1 MPPVLFLAFL
11 LAINTTINY
20 RSIITDMI
28 VNPLTGKHIK
38 ANGKLAQ
45 KLLKMHRDK
54 EVKLKRGDVKLIKDG
69 GQQHGGTECLDIDE
83 SINNLPKDVV
93 DDIKEIMEKDAKFLA
108 KLSCFSKEYLTKYNN
123 LLGTVG
129 IKSDNAKIQF
139 VYDTFGVKTLEYIN
153 TNVKVKNMIAKF
165 TLSQNDEGK
174 IYDSFI
180 QYIFDGDTK
189 KQEPPNFDDYWVLKH
204 INICCDPERI
214 YWILQK
220 IAQHNDSAVNNG
232 GKRSYLQLSD
242 LPNTVINNI
251 LIDDKQEKQTVVGN
265 VMPNLLAR
273 DAAERNLAYLYTRI
287 GNLTLNEV
295 INFLK
300 AIDIKRKVHIG
311 L

>member
-1 MPPVLFLAFL
+1 
-11 LAINTTINY
+11 
-20 RSIITDMI
+20 MI

-69 GQQHGGTECLDIDE
+69 GQQQGGTECLDIDE

-93 DDIKEIMEKDAKFLA
+93 DDIKEIMNQDAKFLA
-108 KLSCFSKEYLTKYNN
+108 KLSCFSKEYLTNYNN
-123 LLGTVG
+123 LLESVG
-129 IKSDNAKIQF
+129 IKSDQEKIEF
-139 VYDTFGVKTLEYIN
+139 LKKTFGVKTLEYIN

-180 QYIFDGDTK
+180 QYIFDGANNTPSD
-189 KQEPPNFDDYWVLKH
+189 FDDYWVLKH

-242 LPNTVINNI
+242 LPNTVISNI

-265 VMPNLLAR
+265 VMPNLLPHGTVKMNVE
-273 DAAERNLAYLYTRI
+273 DLYTGI
-287 GNLTLNEV
+287 GKLTLNEV
-295 INFLK
+295 IPFLK